1 MLDFPKRAVREPI
14 PDEKFRYG
22 FEIAP
27 ELVRTVLRDDEPD
40 WVNTIFLS
48 TRFKA
53 WRVGG
58 YNEYLYTFFKCLTDE
73 RIAYA
78 DGWFAEAHDD
88 SASITLD
95 GWEIQRRCP
104 HLKADLSKF
113 GVVDGTTLTCN
124 LHGWQWN
131 LTNGRCLTSKGHEL
145 RSAKAY
151 ERRTRQYYDDGLIQ
165 LDRHAITL
173 RRYHFPSGTSK
184 VIPLRSIRGYKAEPL
199 GLLTQAVPH
208 LGQLGPA
215 PLAAAGRLA
224 ADQVDAGDARRPRH
238 QAAAR
243 RSPRCGRRSS
253 SPCSTSCSSRPTSA
267 SRSYG
272 RPRALARTPTGR
284 ACFARTGRRRQ
295 AGRLTQRAD
304 HDRPRDD
311 ADAGQ
316 RRPGRVLPA
325 PPVAVAG
332 AGVHRRRTRRG
343 HPGVRSSCRVQ
354 PADRSF
360 RRS

>member
-113 GVVDGTTLTCN
+113 GVVEGTTLTCN

-145 RSAKAY
+145 RASKRVSAPP
-151 ERRTRQYYDDGLIQ
+151 Q
-165 LDRHAITL
+165 L
-173 RRYHFPSGTSK
+173 RRRPDPAGSAGDH
-184 VIPLRSIRGYKAEPL
+184 V
-199 GLLTQAVPH
+199 
-208 LGQLGPA
+208 A
-215 PLAAAGRLA
+215 PLPLSVGHVEGHPAAGGPRLPGRVRSA
-224 ADQVDAGDARRPRH
+224 CSCNRFRIWGSSDLRRWLPLDVWRPIKSTLVTLDVPGTVPESGVHPVAR
-238 QAAAR
+238 
-243 RSPRCGRRSS
+243 RRSS
-253 SPCSTSCSSRPTSA
+253 STLLDELLQRLVHAARRIRRLQQALHLTHRRA
-267 SRSYG
+267 
-272 RPRALARTPTGR
+272 ALAT
-284 ACFARTGRRRQ
+284 AAAR
-295 AGRLTQRAD
+295 
-304 HDRPRDD
+304 
-311 ADAGQ
+311 
-316 RRPGRVLPA
+316 
-325 PPVAVAG
+325 
-332 AGVHRRRTRRG
+332 
-343 HPGVRSSCRVQ
+343 
-354 PADRSF
+354 
-360 RRS
+360 